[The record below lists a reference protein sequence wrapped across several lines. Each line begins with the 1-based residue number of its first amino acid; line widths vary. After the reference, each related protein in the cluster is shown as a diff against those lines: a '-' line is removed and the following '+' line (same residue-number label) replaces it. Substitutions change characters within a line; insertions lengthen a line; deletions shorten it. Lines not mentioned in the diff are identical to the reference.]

1 MTFLKMNHMPVYSNL
16 FETLFDQNAFT
27 NTSNEVDFVPAVN
40 ISEDQ
45 SGFTIEL
52 AVPGMKK
59 DQVKISLENR
69 KLTVMNDQKSEVS
82 EDRKFTRQEFI
93 TGRFKRV
100 FTLPETIDVESV
112 QADMKDG
119 ILTVVLPKKENVRL
133 VKQID
138 IA

>member
-1 MTFLKMNHMPVYSNL
+1 MNHMPVYSHL
-16 FETLFDQNAFT
+16 FENLFDQNILSNA
-27 NTSNEVDFVPAVN
+27 SNEVDFIPAVN

-59 DQVKISLENR
+59 DQVNISLENR
-69 KLTVMNDQKSEVS
+69 KLTVMNEQKSEVS
-82 EDRKFTRQEFI
+82 EDRNYTRQEFI

-100 FTLPETIDVESV
+100 FTLPETIDVEAV

-119 ILTVVLPKKENVRL
+119 ILTVVLPKKENVRV

>member
-1 MTFLKMNHMPVYSNL
+1 MPVYSHL
-16 FETLFDQNAFT
+16 FENLFDQNT
-27 NTSNEVDFVPAVN
+27 LSNPSNEVDFIPAVN

-100 FTLPETIDVESV
+100 FTLPETIDVEAV

-119 ILTVVLPKKENVRL
+119 ILTVVLPKKENVRV

>member
-1 MTFLKMNHMPVYSNL
+1 MNHMPVYSHL
-16 FETLFDQNAFT
+16 FENLFDQNILSNA
-27 NTSNEVDFVPAVN
+27 SNEVDFIPAVN

-69 KLTVMNDQKSEVS
+69 KLTVMNEQKSEVS
-82 EDRKFTRQEFI
+82 EDRNYTRQEFI

-100 FTLPETIDVESV
+100 FTLPETIDVEAV

-119 ILTVVLPKKENVRL
+119 ILTVVLPKKENVRV

>member
-1 MTFLKMNHMPVYSNL
+1 MTFLRMNHMPVYSHL
-16 FETLFDQNAFT
+16 FENLFDQNT
-27 NTSNEVDFVPAVN
+27 LGNPSNEVDFIPAVN

-100 FTLPETIDVESV
+100 FTLPETIDVEAV

-119 ILTVVLPKKENVRL
+119 ILTVVLPKKENVRV

>member
-1 MTFLKMNHMPVYSNL
+1 MPVYSHL
-16 FETLFDQNAFT
+16 FENLFDQNILSNA
-27 NTSNEVDFVPAVN
+27 SNEVDFIPAVN

-69 KLTVMNDQKSEVS
+69 KLTVMNEQKSEVS
-82 EDRKFTRQEFI
+82 EDRNYTRQEFI

-100 FTLPETIDVESV
+100 FTLPETIDVEAV

-119 ILTVVLPKKENVRL
+119 ILTVVLPKKENVRV